1 MRPLISIL
9 MLLFLSACTDL
20 GYYWHSVGGHWSIMN
35 KRVDIEELLS
45 AQDTDQKLRERLQ
58 LVLKVRQFSIDRLKL
73 PDNGSYRSYAA
84 LDHPYAVQS
93 LFAAPEFST
102 RLHSWC
108 YPIVG
113 CTSYRGYY
121 DTQRLQNYVEKLHA
135 QDFETYVSDVPAY
148 STLGWFDDPALSS
161 FIYWTDYRLAGLIFH
176 ELTHQRI
183 YIDDDTVFNESLASA
198 VQQAG
203 TRLWLVS
210 ENRSI
215 DIAAVDRWLAY
226 RDEVIELIETT
237 REQLDDLYR
246 LDIEVEMKRE
256 GKHARFDLARKAH
269 DQIAAR
275 QGIEAGYKQWFAS
288 DLSNA
293 KFGSIAAYNSHL
305 PSFMRILESHQF
317 DFEAFFV
324 YIEKLGQLDKKARNL
339 CLERWSKTA
348 AAKATACAMPG

>member
-9 MLLFLSACTDL
+9 MLLFLSACTDV
-20 GYYWHSVGGHWSIMN
+20 GYYWHSVSGHWSIMN
-35 KRVDIEELLS
+35 KRVDIEELL
-45 AQDTDQKLRERLQ
+45 AAADTDETLRERLHRVQ
-58 LVLKVRQFSIDRLKL
+58 EIRRYSIDRLKL
-73 PDNGSYRSYAA
+73 PDNNSYRSYAA
-84 LDHPYAVQS
+84 LDHPYAVRS

-121 DTQRLQNYVEKLHA
+121 NTQRLNNYVEKLQA
-135 QDFETYVSDVPAY
+135 QGFETYVSEVPAY

-183 YIDDDTVFNESLASA
+183 FIDDDTVFNESLASA

-215 DIAAVDRWLAY
+215 DIAEVDRWLAY
-226 RDEVIELIETT
+226 REEVIELIETT
-237 REQLDDLYR
+237 REQLDDLYQR
-246 LDIEVEMKRE
+246 DIEVEMKRDA
-256 GKHARFDLARKAH
+256 KNALFDSSRKAH
-269 DQIAAR
+269 HQIAAR
-275 QGIEAGYKQWFAS
+275 HGIENGFKQWFNS

-293 KFGSIAAYNSHL
+293 KFGSIAAYNTYL
-305 PSFMRILESHQF
+305 PSFTRILESHQY
-317 DFEAFFV
+317 DFEAFFN
-324 YIEKLGQLDKKARNL
+324 YTEKLGQLDKKARNH
-339 CLERWSKTA
+339 CLDRWNKTA
-348 AAKATACAMPG
+348 GDQAPACAIPD